1 MACQIRITIP
11 PKKRHYRLNRNKN
24 YKYLRGDLSQI
35 VFQKVYYDMPL
46 KYAIEFLMR
55 YMWLLIIESMLSIYF
70 HYINR
75 IY

>member
-1 MACQIRITIP
+1 MCQYGMP
-11 PKKRHYRLNRNKN
+11 NKNNYSPQKRHYCLNRNKN

-55 YMWLLIIESMLSIYF
+55 YM
-70 HYINR
+70 
-75 IY
+75 